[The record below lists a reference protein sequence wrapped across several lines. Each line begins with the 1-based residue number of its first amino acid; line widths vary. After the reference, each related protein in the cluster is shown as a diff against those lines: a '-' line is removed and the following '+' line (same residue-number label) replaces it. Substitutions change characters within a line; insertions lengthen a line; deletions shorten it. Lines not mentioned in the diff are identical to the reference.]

1 MDTRALELL
10 RTMVNSLSVGV
21 ELFPA
26 PAVVVVMVMDDLQGL
41 VAIIS
46 TVASSLLLAGFF
58 FLSNAAKLCQ
68 LLVLGEAGALVELDT
83 KLVSN
88 KYRQIRWRGKIKQQL
103 IISNVAIGK

>member
-46 TVASSLLLAGFF
+46 TVASRSRSRSARIPTAGRPTHSLTACWF
-58 FLSNAAKLCQ
+58 FLSFQCSQALSI
-68 LLVLGEAGALVELDT
+68 AGPGRSRCTCGA
-83 KLVSN
+83 
-88 KYRQIRWRGKIKQQL
+88 
-103 IISNVAIGK
+103 